1 MAKLTYALLGAFSA
15 LAFAAENAVAQID
28 PGLVRR
34 QPAEAQ
40 ATEPPAEAPRAP
52 DQNSSLL
59 EQLQNAP
66 QVVVMTPPSP
76 AAPEPPRYIVR
87 ATTLYANQE
96 TNDRSFSDEIYAV
109 FSLQPPG
116 GSKADSPGIHVRT
129 STFEDFDTGETKEFD
144 ATQNC
149 LTSVVVTQDGW
160 DCHARGDTGPLEFTV
175 RLYEEDTWYD
185 DFIGERRVEWAVW
198 ELAAAG
204 LEVGGSSEESIRI
217 GGYTL
222 TWRVERVS

>member
-1 MAKLTYALLGAFSA
+1 MAKLTYALLGAFSV
-15 LAFAAENAVAQID
+15 LAFAAESAVAQTD
-28 PGLVRR
+28 PGLLRR
-34 QPAEAQ
+34 QPADAL
-40 ATEPPAEAPRAP
+40 AAAPPAEAPRAP
-52 DQNSSLL
+52 EQNFNLL

-66 QVVVMTPPSP
+66 EAVVMMPPAP
-76 AAPEPPRYIVR
+76 ATPEPPRYIVR
-87 ATTLYANQE
+87 ATTLHANQE
-96 TNDRSFSDEIYAV
+96 TSDWSLSDEIYAV

-129 STFEDFDTGETKEFD
+129 STFEDFDTGETKEFS

-149 LTSVVVTQDGW
+149 LTSVVVTQEGW

-175 RLYEEDTWYD
+175 TLYEEDSWD
-185 DFIGERRVEWAVW
+185 DDLIGERRVEWAVW

-204 LEVGGSSEESIRI
+204 LEVGGASEESIRI

>member
-1 MAKLTYALLGAFSA
+1 MAKLTYALLGAFSV
-15 LAFAAENAVAQID
+15 LAFAAESAVAQTD
-28 PGLVRR
+28 PGFLRR
-34 QPAEAQ
+34 QPADAQ
-40 ATEPPAEAPRAP
+40 AAAPPAEAPRAP
-52 DQNSSLL
+52 EQNLNLL

-66 QVVVMTPPSP
+66 QVVVMTPPAP
-76 AAPEPPRYIVR
+76 AAPEPARYIVR
-87 ATTLYANQE
+87 ATTLHANQE
-96 TNDRSFSDEIYAV
+96 TSDWSLSDEIYAV

-129 STFEDFDTGETKEFD
+129 STFEDFDTGETKEFA

-149 LTSVVVTQDGW
+149 LTSVVVTQEGW

-175 RLYEEDTWYD
+175 TLYEEDSWD
-185 DFIGERRVEWAVW
+185 DDLIGERRVEWAVW

-204 LEVGGSSEESIRI
+204 LEVGGASEESIRI